1 MSANNN
7 PFLRLSAAA
16 LQMAAVIGGFTWL
29 GAYLDQRYASNQTLW
44 TIILGLVGVG
54 LGLYL
59 VIKEVLHISKDK

>member
-1 MSANNN
+1 
-7 PFLRLSAAA
+7 
-16 LQMAAVIGGFTWL
+16 MAAVIGGFTWL

>member
-1 MSANNN
+1 
-7 PFLRLSAAA
+7 
-16 LQMAAVIGGFTWL
+16 MAAVIGGFTWL
-29 GAYLDQRYASNQTLW
+29 GAYLDQRYAFSQSLW